1 MSGFNPSGAVTIS
14 NNEFDGKTS
23 WSSACNGKHN
33 WGVMLVGSNERYT
46 FANNFFHDMASRSP
60 KLGQTVTTG
69 TNQHFMHGYNNLFR
83 DVTGNAF
90 DIDKNTDILLEAN
103 VFENVK
109 TPFASSVTS
118 NGARVFNVP
127 NSGATGTCQSYL
139 GRACL
144 TSSATGSG
152 SIPSLTNTGVL
163 TKAQGFRSSIGVP
176 RAANQVVSYVTA
188 NVGVGKVTPGGSN
201 PPPPPPPAST
211 STTSRPNP
219 EPTNPPSNG
228 EAGQWEQC
236 GGEGWTGP
244 TKCVAPYT
252 CQAQNQWYSQCL

>member
-14 NNEFDGKTS
+14 NNEFDGRTS
-23 WSSACNGKHN
+23 WSTPCNGKHN

-60 KLGQTVTTG
+60 KLGQTVTAG

-90 DIDKNTDILLEAN
+90 DIDTNTDILLEAN

-127 NSGATGTCQSYL
+127 NSGSTTTCQNYIS
-139 GRACL
+139 RACL
-144 TSSATGSG
+144 TGSASGSG

-163 TKAQGFRSSIGVP
+163 SKAQGYRSSIGTP
-176 RAANQVVSYVTA
+176 RAASGVVSYVTA
-188 NVGVGKVTPGGSN
+188 NAGVGKVTPGGGTN
-201 PPPPPPPAST
+201 PPPTST
-211 STTSRPNP
+211 SKPPT

-228 EAGQWEQC
+228 EAGRWEQC
-236 GGEGWTGP
+236 GGDGWTGP
-244 TKCVAPYT
+244 TVCVAPYT